1 MGSLVVNYLT
11 NPPAYDNIP
20 RMQTR
25 QKTTVAYYIAFI
37 SLGLVAAALGPT
49 LPGLA
54 AQTGSQINQISFLFT
69 ARSLGFLLG
78 AFAVGHLYDR
88 LPGHKLMTAALL
100 LMGLL
105 LFLTPLMPILAA
117 LTAVIFFLG
126 VVESGIDVGAN
137 TLIVWLHGRA
147 VGPYV
152 NGLHFFFGVGALLSP
167 LIIAQAV
174 LRGGGIQWAY
184 WVLAL
189 LMVPAAVYL
198 FRLPS
203 PQTRPRTEQDSSGQ
217 AAWLL
222 VLLIA
227 VFFFLYAGAEISFG
241 GWIFSYAVAMEVAD
255 EVTAAYLT
263 SAFWAAFTVGRLIS
277 IPLAA
282 RFRARALMTVDLLG
296 CLTSLGMMM
305 VWPQSVTAVW
315 LGTMGLGLSFASLFP
330 TTLILAER
338 HLHVQGKTTSYFFM
352 GASLGAMTIPWF
364 IGQRFE
370 AVGPQATLTI
380 IMACLLGATAVFAIL
395 MRQIT
400 IRERGNH
407 G

>member
-1 MGSLVVNYLT
+1 MLK
-11 NPPAYDNIP
+11 
-20 RMQTR
+20 
-25 QKTTVAYYIAFI
+25 KTTVAYYIAFI

-88 LPGHKLMTAALL
+88 LPGHKLMTVALL
-100 LMGLL
+100 LMGML
-105 LFLTPLMPILAA
+105 LFLTPLMPVLAM

-137 TLIVWLHGRA
+137 TLIVWLHGRT
-147 VGPYV
+147 VGPYM

-174 LRGGGIQWAY
+174 LRSGGIQWAY
-184 WVLAL
+184 WALAL

-227 VFFFLYAGAEISFG
+227 VFFFIVCG
-241 GWIFSYAVAMEVAD
+241 GRNILW
-255 EVTAAYLT
+255 
-263 SAFWAAFTVGRLIS
+263 RLD
-277 IPLAA
+277 
-282 RFRARALMTVDLLG
+282 F
-296 CLTSLGMMM
+296 
-305 VWPQSVTAVW
+305 
-315 LGTMGLGLSFASLFP
+315 
-330 TTLILAER
+330 
-338 HLHVQGKTTSYFFM
+338 
-352 GASLGAMTIPWF
+352 
-364 IGQRFE
+364 
-370 AVGPQATLTI
+370 
-380 IMACLLGATAVFAIL
+380 
-395 MRQIT
+395 
-400 IRERGNH
+400 
-407 G
+407 